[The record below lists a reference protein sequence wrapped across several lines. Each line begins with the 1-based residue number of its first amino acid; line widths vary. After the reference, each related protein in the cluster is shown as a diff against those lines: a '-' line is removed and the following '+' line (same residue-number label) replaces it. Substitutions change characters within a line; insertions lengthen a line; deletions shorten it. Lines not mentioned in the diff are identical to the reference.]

1 MQAVTRPGETQ
12 MGKLFRKLSGP
23 TTATTSAIA
32 SAMITALALAL
43 ACAPAA
49 GAEPTGDVVR
59 LGVSNDRS
67 GIYADVG
74 GLGSEVAVRL
84 AVKDFG
90 GQVLGKR
97 IEVIG
102 GDTQNKADVASAIV
116 RRWFD
121 TQNVV
126 AVVDGGASSTGLAA
140 AYVAREKNGTALIS
154 GGFAGDFSGK
164 QCSSVT
170 TQWAPDTYALS
181 NAVARGAVEQ
191 GGKTWYFITTDYV
204 FGKSLEA
211 NASAVVERAGGK
223 VLGSVRHPL
232 GATDFASF
240 ILQAQASQAQV
251 VGLASAGGDLVNLIK
266 QAQEFGLAHSK
277 QRMLTFL
284 TFITDVVSMGLP
296 VAQGLVFPDA
306 FYWDADED
314 TRAWTRR
321 WQKEAGWQ
329 RVPSIVHGLSYV
341 STTHYLQAVQAAG
354 TFDGEAVNR
363 KMRELPVT
371 TRLIKNARVRP
382 EDGRVIMDLYLVE
395 VKKPAESRYPGDFYR
410 ILSTVPGDKVFVSL
424 ADSEC
429 PLVRK

>member
-1 MQAVTRPGETQ
+1 
-12 MGKLFRKLSGP
+12 MGKQHRRVVFRSITVP
-23 TTATTSAIA
+23 FATRLGALLA
-32 SAMITALALAL
+32 GLALAAPL
-43 ACAPAA
+43 AAQPA
-49 GAEPTGDVVR
+49 GDVVR
-59 LGVSNDRS
+59 IGVSNDRS
-67 GIYADVG
+67 GIYSDLG
-74 GLGSEVAVRL
+74 GLGSEIATRL

-102 GDTQNKADVASAIV
+102 ADTQNKADVASAVV

-121 TQNVV
+121 TQNLV

-140 AYVAREKNGTALIS
+140 ANVAKEKKGVALIS
-154 GGFAGDFSGK
+154 GGFASDFSGK
-164 QCSSVT
+164 QCSTIS
-170 TQWAPDTYALS
+170 TQWAPDTYALA
-181 NAVARGAVEQ
+181 NAVVRGVVDQ
-191 GGKTWYFITTDYV
+191 GGKNWYFITTDYV

-211 NASAVVERAGGK
+211 NASRFVEQAGGK
-223 VLGSVRHPL
+223 VLGSARHPL

-240 ILQAQASQAQV
+240 ILQAQSSQAQV

-266 QAQEFGLAHSK
+266 QAQEFGMTGK
-277 QRMLTFL
+277 QQRMLTFL
-284 TFITDVVSMGLP
+284 TFINDIAAMGLP
-296 VAQGLVFPDA
+296 VAQGLTFPTG
-306 FYWDADED
+306 FYWDADDD
-314 TRAWTRR
+314 TRAWTKR
-321 WQKEAGWQ
+321 WQQETGFTRA
-329 RVPSIVHGLSYV
+329 PSIVQALSYV

-354 TFDGEAVNR
+354 TFDAEAVNR

-395 VKKPAESRYPGDFYR
+395 VKKPAESKYPSDFYR
-410 ILSTVPGDKVFVSL
+410 ILSSVPGDKVFVSL